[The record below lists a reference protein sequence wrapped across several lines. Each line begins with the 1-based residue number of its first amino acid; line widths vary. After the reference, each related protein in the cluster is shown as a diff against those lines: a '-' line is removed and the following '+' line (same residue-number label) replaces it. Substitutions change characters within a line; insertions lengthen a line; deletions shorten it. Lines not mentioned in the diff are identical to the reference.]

1 MPLAGGLAAAT
12 SLTVGGMTWFQSPQ
26 LAEHAK
32 ILTSPDGHA
41 ASFQCTH
48 MAEIRN
54 ADEFTANSWQRV
66 RGPLK
71 MVLES

>member
-48 MAEIRN
+48 MAEIEMQMTSPPILGN
-54 ADEFTANSWQRV
+54 VYVGLSKWF
-66 RGPLK
+66 
-71 MVLES
+71 